1 MRATYDPGPVVSR
14 YAAVLCEEI
23 ACQWC
28 MRYEEQQAAA
38 NLAPALQAE
47 VLSRCPTHALLR
59 HYAEIFDVDEHT
71 LQSRYVPLVT
81 RGRWKALCDTG
92 EDEHKKRPRIL
103 PRHFTTQWH
112 GWQCMAIAP
121 SGDDDRGIYFASTE
135 GVWMMDNECD
145 EHSWRKIA
153 DIPQHAFGY
162 DSWGL
167 AGMVVR
173 ATERTLF
180 MTTTGNRALIRCDL
194 SGSDGGAV
202 AIDLR
207 DTRYQ
212 TIGWK
217 ATFHSERMMLQ
228 SSLCGRLSGLWPR
241 PIVLEIRLND
251 IPGPNQHD
259 APVYVFEVECV
270 RMYWFHSET
279 WIGVQNDVGT
289 FRVVHVPYL
298 LARAEAAGY
307 VDDYNTNGQ
316 ISFSVIPLE
325 ESRMH
330 KTYPNTN
337 FDQFV
342 ITDDGKLIVNSSYCI
357 AVFQLDPSAR
367 EGRHIKTISS
377 ISFEYPWLGMAY
389 SMDPKQKLIIL
400 ANGVSDS
407 LTLFDVATLD
417 YVGTFHC
424 DTMETEWMATK
435 GAGSYVHRKRHL
447 NGKPSTTACKVEF
460 TLNVLQLSHGNFA
473 HIMFDRNRLILCGR
487 NHYYMYTVTL
497 GPPPP

>member
-1 MRATYDPGPVVSR
+1 
-14 YAAVLCEEI
+14 
-23 ACQWC
+23 
-28 MRYEEQQAAA
+28 
-38 NLAPALQAE
+38 
-47 VLSRCPTHALLR
+47 
-59 HYAEIFDVDEHT
+59 
-71 LQSRYVPLVT
+71 
-81 RGRWKALCDTG
+81 
-92 EDEHKKRPRIL
+92 
-103 PRHFTTQWH
+103 
-112 GWQCMAIAP
+112 
-121 SGDDDRGIYFASTE
+121 
-135 GVWMMDNECD
+135 
-145 EHSWRKIA
+145 
-153 DIPQHAFGY
+153 
-162 DSWGL
+162 
-167 AGMVVR
+167 
-173 ATERTLF
+173 
-180 MTTTGNRALIRCDL
+180 
-194 SGSDGGAV
+194 
-202 AIDLR
+202 
-207 DTRYQ
+207 
-212 TIGWK
+212 
-217 ATFHSERMMLQ
+217 
-228 SSLCGRLSGLWPR
+228 
-241 PIVLEIRLND
+241 
-251 IPGPNQHD
+251 
-259 APVYVFEVECV
+259 
-270 RMYWFHSET
+270 
-279 WIGVQNDVGT
+279 
-289 FRVVHVPYL
+289 
-298 LARAEAAGY
+298 
-307 VDDYNTNGQ
+307 
-316 ISFSVIPLE
+316 
-325 ESRMH
+325 MH